1 MDFEIQHQEGNK
13 YYAVIDGNEA
23 AVGYFK
29 VDDETLDFQHT
40 YVPEELRGQGVA
52 EKLVRHALDD
62 ARKQGYRVLPS
73 CPYVKRFVERHPE
86 YQQGLARA

>member
-1 MDFEIQHQEGNK
+1 MDFEVRNEEGTK
-13 YYAVIDGNEA
+13 YYTTIDGREA

-29 VDDETLDFQHT
+29 LDDETLDFHHT

-62 ARKQGYRVLPS
+62 AKRQGFRVIPS

-86 YQQGLARA
+86 YQQNLARA

>member
-1 MDFEIQHQEGNK
+1 MDFEVRHEAGKK
-13 YYAVIDGNEA
+13 YYATIDGYEA
-23 AVGYFK
+23 AVGYLK

-62 ARKQGYRVLPS
+62 ARQHGYRVIPS

-86 YQQGLARA
+86 YRENLAPS